1 MENTLFEIIVVEDS
15 PYDAEMIVDALRLKG
30 LAKKIKV
37 LEDGSLV
44 LDYIFSKGRF
54 KNNESKPNPK
64 LILLDL
70 KMPKVNGIEALK
82 QLKSNPET
90 QHIPVV
96 VLTSSKEA
104 IDIKT
109 AYTFG
114 ANSYIVKPVDFEG
127 FEEAVGE
134 IGLYWLLFNE
144 LAFD

>member
-15 PYDAEMIVDALRLKG
+15 PYDAEMIVDALKIKG
-30 LAKKIKV
+30 LAKKIMV
-37 LEDGSLV
+37 LEDGALV

-82 QLKSNPET
+82 QLKSNPDTE
-90 QHIPVV
+90 HIPVV
-96 VLTSSKEA
+96 VLTSSKEE

-109 AYTFG
+109 AYTYG

-134 IGLYWLLFNE
+134 IGVYWLLFNE
-144 LAFD
+144 LTF

>member
-15 PYDAEMIVDALRLKG
+15 PYDAEMIVDALKIKG
-30 LAKKIKV
+30 LAKKIMV

-44 LDYIFSKGRF
+44 LDYIFSQGRF

-96 VLTSSKEA
+96 VLTSSKEE

-109 AYTFG
+109 AYKFG

-127 FEEAVGE
+127 FEEAVAE

-144 LAFD
+144 LTFN

>member
-1 MENTLFEIIVVEDS
+1 MENILFEIIVVEDS
-15 PYDAEMIVDALRLKG
+15 PYDAEMIVDALKLKG
-30 LAKKIKV
+30 LAKKIMV
-37 LEDGSLV
+37 LEDGSQV

-54 KNNESKPNPK
+54 KNNGSNPNPK

-90 QHIPVV
+90 KQIPVV
-96 VLTSSKEA
+96 VLTSSKEE

-109 AYTFG
+109 AYKLG

-134 IGLYWLLFNE
+134 IGLYWLLYNE
-144 LAFD
+144 LAI

>member
-15 PYDAEMIVDALRLKG
+15 PYDAEMIVDALKIKG
-30 LAKKIKV
+30 LAKKIMV
-37 LEDGSLV
+37 LEDGALV

-82 QLKSNPET
+82 QLKSNPDT
-90 QHIPVV
+90 KHIPVV
-96 VLTSSKEA
+96 VLTSSKEE

-109 AYTFG
+109 AYKFG

-134 IGLYWLLFNE
+134 VGNYWLLFNE
-144 LAFD
+144 LTF

>member
-15 PYDAEMIVDALRLKG
+15 PYDAEMIVDALKLKG
-30 LAKKIKV
+30 LAKKVMV

-96 VLTSSKEA
+96 VLTSSKEE

-134 IGLYWLLFNE
+134 VGLYWLLFNE
-144 LAFD
+144 LAFN